1 MRRFDAARRDVTR
14 RRLASHSSTRMR
26 ERSSERDDGDDDDA
40 EPRGRG
46 ATARAIATWAK
57 RGVASALGVVLALYV
72 VGLAVPE
79 ARGDEEA
86 AIEEARATGRAKETP
101 TSSRIEYV
109 PQAPRAG
116 R

>member
-1 MRRFDAARRDVTR
+1 
-14 RRLASHSSTRMR
+14 MR

-86 AIEEARATGRAKETP
+86 AIEEARATGRARETP

>member
-1 MRRFDAARRDVTR
+1 MRRDVTR

-26 ERSSERDDGDDDDA
+26 ERSSERDDGA

>member
-1 MRRFDAARRDVTR
+1 MTRRFEIRFDAARRDVTT
-14 RRLASHSSTRMR
+14 ASSRV
-26 ERSSERDDGDDDDA
+26 A
-40 EPRGRG
+40 F
-46 ATARAIATWAK
+46 TWAK